1 MIFAQYNT
9 VTTEPGKRKMPKVPK
24 MSKVPKIVVSLCSVF
39 IMQKK
44 ITIKI
49 TKASAGQTD
58 KITD

>member
-1 MIFAQYNT
+1 
-9 VTTEPGKRKMPKVPK
+9 MPKVPK